1 MTILDPNKTIGRPS
15 QTSQMADSL
24 QWLSYGLILVFLAQ
38 VIPTLFPIAL
48 LQPEWMV
55 RVSGILRA
63 TASLAA
69 IALALIMLANMID
82 KEVMPSSKHLKLF
95 RRIATFAAIGYFLLI
110 PLQTYATVV
119 GIRSELQKGQDQL
132 ASLVSAGNLVKNAGN
147 EQQLRD
153 AIRAIPGAE
162 EVAMRP
168 LGADVQTIKKALLDK
183 LREST
188 NNLQNQLNDTQSKI
202 LANTTIPLIRDA
214 AIDLGYAMGFA
225 GMGYSQPGKPTPL
238 RLLLKGPNLNILKKQ
253 GGRPK
258 SVLGR
263 RTRRSARWLKRII
276 GQR

>member
-1 MTILDPNKTIGRPS
+1 MTMLDPNKTIGRP
-15 QTSQMADSL
+15 SQMADSL

-38 VIPTLFPIAL
+38 VISTLFPIAL
-48 LQPEWMV
+48 LQPEWML

-69 IALALIMLANMID
+69 IALALIMLANMLD

-95 RRIATFAAIGYFLLI
+95 RRIATFAAIGFFLLI

-119 GIRSELQKGQDQL
+119 SIRSELQKGQDQL

-188 NNLQNQLNDTQSKI
+188 NNLQNQLDDSQIKI
-202 LANTTIPLIRDA
+202 LANTITPLIRDA
-214 AIDLGYAMGFA
+214 VIALGYAIGFA
-225 GMGYSQPGKPTPL
+225 GMGYNQLGKPTPL
-238 RLLLKGPNLNILKKQ
+238 RLLLKAANLNILRKQ
-253 GGRPK
+253 GGKPK
-258 SVLGR
+258 SRLGR
-263 RTRRSARWLKRII
+263 RAKGPAGWLQRIL
-276 GQR
+276 GQ